1 MTLEFD
7 YKIYDLNTLMNGKEF
22 TRLETLINNFN
33 LNLKEIKSA
42 LGFLQWSDR
51 VQNRVGEID
60 LLRLNRIE
68 QDYKITYDDFQFLK
82 NLNDE
87 YGYYDNDYFNFFLT
101 HPIQCLKD
109 NGIYEILSKA
119 YESIIFDLFKK
130 EVKNEHKE
138 NLMGNINVYPNGS
151 FIRKHT
157 DNDPDGNRLFTI
169 LFFLNDNR
177 TYDDGSILK
186 LYTNDGIVDIIP
198 DFKKCILIEHQKY
211 NYTHEV
217 TKNTSNN
224 VRYSIYSPF
233 TINDY
238 NLKLMD

>member
-68 QDYKITYDDFQFLK
+68 QDYKITYDDFKFLK

-130 EVKNEHKE
+130 EVKNEHKG

-177 TYDDGSILK
+177 TYDDGSLLK

>member
-1 MTLEFD
+1 MNLEFD
-7 YKIYDLNTLMNGKEF
+7 YKVYNLENLLGGDEF
-22 TRLETLINNFN
+22 TRLSELVHNFN
-33 LNLKEIKSA
+33 IKLSEIKSA

-51 VQNRVGEID
+51 VQDRVSEID
-60 LLRLNRIE
+60 LLRFNRIVDNYE
-68 QDYKITYDDFQFLK
+68 ITYDDFQFLR
-82 NLNDE
+82 NLNEEFGFNDS
-87 YGYYDNDYFNFFLT
+87 DYFNLFLT

-109 NGIYEILSKA
+109 NGIHSLLTNVYEKIL
-119 YESIIFDLFKK
+119 YDLFNKK
-130 EVKNEHKE
+130 VKNEHKE
-138 NLMGNINVYPNGS
+138 NLMGNINVYPKGS
-151 FIRKHT
+151 FIRKHK

-177 TYDDGSILK
+177 DINDGSILK
-186 LYTNDGIVDIIP
+186 LYSENGVIDIIP
-198 DFKKCILIEHQKY
+198 DYKKCILIEHQKY

-217 TKNTSNN
+217 TKNVSNN

>member
-1 MTLEFD
+1 MNLECD
-7 YKIYDLNTLMNGKEF
+7 YKIYDLDKLLDSDKF
-22 TRLETLINNFN
+22 TCLGNLVHDFN
-33 LNLKEIKSA
+33 IELNEIKSA

-51 VQNRVGEID
+51 VQNRVSEID
-60 LLRLNRIE
+60 LLRFNRIE
-68 QDYKITYDDFQFLK
+68 KNYEISYDDFQFLR
-82 NLNDE
+82 NLNEE
-87 YGYYDNDYFNFFLT
+87 YSYYDSDYFNFFLT

-109 NGIYEILSKA
+109 NGIYEILSKV
-119 YESIIFDLFKK
+119 YQSILFDLFKK
-130 EVKNEHKE
+130 EIKNEHKE
-138 NLMGNINVYPNGS
+138 SLMGNINVYPKGS

-177 TYDDGSILK
+177 TYSDGSILK
-186 LYTNDGIVDIIP
+186 LYTNNGVVEIIP

-217 TKNTSNN
+217 TKNISSN

-238 NLKLMD
+238 NLKLMG